1 MDLERSRAADARPPE
16 AGRHS
21 DQRADQRA
29 EQRRLRAIV
38 ERVGDGIIVASLDGI
53 IHFANPA
60 AQRLFGR
67 PTAELCGSPLGFP
80 AVAGE
85 SAEIEIIRPD
95 GSPVAAELR
104 VVETDWEDEPA
115 RLITLRDITDRKRA
129 EERAEQL
136 ERERVARA
144 EAEAANAAKSE
155 FLAIMSHELR
165 TPLNAVIGYADLLDL
180 GVGGKL
186 TLDQRKQVA
195 RIAASGRHLLSLV
208 NEVLDLS
215 KIEAGAFSPQLD
227 VARVE
232 TTGRAAAAL
241 VQQLAEAKGLTLTT
255 RTVVDKVSYLGDEDR
270 VRQIL
275 VNLLNNAI
283 KFTDRGGTVRLEM
296 GSSATPDVDA
306 RLAPGKYAYW
316 CVTDTGMG
324 IPLERLSSIFDPFVQ
339 VDSGRTRQ
347 TEGSGLGL
355 TISRRL
361 ARLMKGDITVRS
373 KPGEGSVFTLWLP
386 NAVETA
392 AGHPGRD
399 VPDAPAEGLGEIG
412 ETLLAST
419 GSIVREFVTR
429 VRSANLGSTAHALR
443 FSQVADHVGTYLADI
458 ASILIVL
465 DESRGRPSTL
475 LSDGTE
481 IQRLVAERHGAQ
493 RARLGWTRED
503 LSHEWQ
509 ILRQEIE
516 RVIKQRFRG
525 ANVSAAREAM
535 TVLRRFVEQGES
547 LSCRALVRARA
558 ELAERDQ
565 ER

>member
-1 MDLERSRAADARPPE
+1 MDVERSPVADAR
-16 AGRHS
+16 AAVDANRRS
-21 DQRADQRA
+21 DQRA
-29 EQRRLRAIV
+29 EQQRLRAIV
-38 ERVGDGIIVASLDGI
+38 ERIGDGIIVASLDGI

-60 AQRLFGR
+60 AQQLFGR
-67 PTAELCGSPLGFP
+67 QIRELCGSPLGFP
-80 AVAGE
+80 VVAGE

-104 VVETDWEDEPA
+104 VVETDWEGQSA
-115 RLITLRDITDRKRA
+115 RLVTLRDITDRKRA

-180 GVGGKL
+180 GVGGRL
-186 TLDQRKQVA
+186 TSEQRKQVA
-195 RIAASGRHLLSLV
+195 RIGASGRHLLSLV

-227 VARVE
+227 VTRVE
-232 TTGRAAAAL
+232 ATGRAAASL
-241 VQQLAEAKGLTLTT
+241 VQQLAETKGVALTT
-255 RTVVDKVSYLGDEDR
+255 KVLADDVSYFGDEDR

-283 KFTDRGGTVRLEM
+283 KFTEHGGSVRLEM
-296 GSSATPDVDA
+296 GSSSTPDVDA
-306 RLAPGKYAYW
+306 RLAPGTYAFW
-316 CVTDTGMG
+316 RVTDTGLG
-324 IPLERLSSIFDPFVQ
+324 IPIERLSSIFDPFVQ

-361 ARLMKGDITVRS
+361 ARLMQGDITVRS
-373 KPGEGSVFTLWLP
+373 KQGDGSVFTLWLP
-386 NAVETA
+386 NAAESETGAQTSRPA
-392 AGHPGRD
+392 AR
-399 VPDAPAEGLGEIG
+399 APAQGLAEVGEA
-412 ETLLAST
+412 LLGAT
-419 GSIVREFVTR
+419 GSVVREFVTR

-443 FSQVADHVGTYLADI
+443 FSQIADHVGTYVADI
-458 ASILIVL
+458 SSILIAL

-475 LSDGTE
+475 LADGTE
-481 IQRLVAERHGAQ
+481 IQRLVAERHGTQ
-493 RARLGWTRED
+493 RARLGWSNDD
-503 LSHEWQ
+503 LIREWQ
-509 ILRQEIE
+509 ILGEEIE

-525 ANVSAAREAM
+525 NSAGVRESMA
-535 TVLRRFVEQGES
+535 VLRRFVEQGET
-547 LSCRALVRARA
+547 LSCRALARA
-558 ELAERDQ
+558 SAELQGEDSDR
-565 ER
+565 